1 MVSYDDSIYL
11 VLCCQKGDRRSLAEL
26 AELVQERLWGH
37 LCKMTSDG
45 DAAGDVLQEVLLTL
59 ICRIKQ
65 LRNAESFWPWI
76 MAVARSKVQESFRSK
91 STRQKFEKE
100 LRLRSGV
107 RQVDFQIQIEQREEL
122 RQIYLAGQELNRL
135 YAEIF
140 VLRCFGNL
148 SYQEIADIT
157 GCGHKNV
164 YVHFHRARKH
174 LCKRFGSGM
183 DEYF

>member
-1 MVSYDDSIYL
+1 MVSYDDSVYL

-26 AELVQERLWGH
+26 AELVQERLWGY
-37 LCKMTSDG
+37 LCKMTSDA
-45 DAAGDVLQEVLLTL
+45 DAAGEVLQEVLLTL

-65 LRNAESFWPWI
+65 LRSPERFWSWI
-76 MAVARSKVQESFRSK
+76 MAVARSKVQENFRRR

-107 RQVDFQIQIEQREEL
+107 RQVDFQIQVEQREAL
-122 RQIYLAGQELNRL
+122 RQIYLVGQELNEL

-140 VLRCFGNL
+140 ALRCFENL

-157 GCGHKNV
+157 GCGRKNV

-174 LCKRFGSGM
+174 LCKRFGLGM